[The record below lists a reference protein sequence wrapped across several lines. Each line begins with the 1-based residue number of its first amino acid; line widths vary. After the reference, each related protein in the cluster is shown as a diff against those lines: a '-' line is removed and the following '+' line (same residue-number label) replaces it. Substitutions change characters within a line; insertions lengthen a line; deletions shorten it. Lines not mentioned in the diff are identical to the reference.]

1 MILIYF
7 FLFVFFLKMYIEYM
21 RIFITDMYIN
31 AQHMTEHSVDEILH
45 HKNHKNQ
52 SREFI
57 LDKLRPY

>member
-1 MILIYF
+1 
-7 FLFVFFLKMYIEYM
+7 M

-45 HKNHKNQ
+45 HKKHKNQ

-57 LDKLRPY
+57 LDKLRPSWTINY

>member
-1 MILIYF
+1 
-7 FLFVFFLKMYIEYM
+7 M
-21 RIFITDMYIN
+21 RIFITDMYID

-57 LDKLRPY
+57 LDKLRRKSRFFFKKYPLEPLLLK

>member
-1 MILIYF
+1 VY
-7 FLFVFFLKMYIEYM
+7 VERM

-57 LDKLRPY
+57 LDKLRPC

>member
-1 MILIYF
+1 
-7 FLFVFFLKMYIEYM
+7 M
-21 RIFITDMYIN
+21 RIFITDMYID

-57 LDKLRPY
+57 LDKLRRKSCLFFKKYPLEPLLLK

>member
-1 MILIYF
+1 
-7 FLFVFFLKMYIEYM
+7 MYV
-21 RIFITDMYIN
+21 N

-57 LDKLRPY
+57 LDKLRRKFKESCLNISHLSSYYLSKLVKFLLKS